1 MNEPQSILI
10 VDDSRFNREFFC
22 RLVNSLGYVSRTAD
36 NGKSA
41 LAAIRSTP
49 PDLVLLDILMPQM
62 DGHEVLS
69 HMRRENLLHHIPVV
83 VVSAVDDQSSIAR
96 CIEAGAD
103 DYLIKPFNQVLLRSR
118 ITGSLEKKRLRD
130 QEEEIRRQIKA
141 YNRQLEQQVQEQVE
155 QITAAELKRAKL
167 SRYLSPN
174 VVDEILKSEKE
185 LVLGGDRKRVTVLFS
200 DIRGYSRVSRE
211 MRVDAV
217 VQMLNDHFTAMARI
231 IFDCGVTLDK
241 FIGDSVMAVFGSPFS
256 SGEDA
261 RNAILAAWQMQLV
274 VTQRLAK
281 ADAIPEG
288 GLQIGIGINTGD
300 VIAGNIGCPQQMDFT
315 VIGDT
320 VNLSSRLTEIAKPG
334 DIIVGES
341 TVDHVRNDFQFENIG
356 KHQFKNFVDPVRCFR
371 LVAL

>member
-10 VDDSRFNREFFC
+10 VDDSPFNREFLC
-22 RLVNSLGYVSRTAD
+22 GLVNSLGFVSRTAD
-36 NGKSA
+36 NGQSA

-62 DGHEVLS
+62 DGHEVLN

-130 QEEEIRRQIKA
+130 QEEEIQRQIKA

-211 MRVDAV
+211 MGVDAV

-231 IFDCGVTLDK
+231 IFDCGGTLDK

-256 SGEDA
+256 SGEDE
-261 RNAILAAWQMQLV
+261 RNAILAAWQMQLM

-334 DIIVGES
+334 DIIVGEP
-341 TVDHVRNDFQFENIG
+341 TVDHVREDFQFENIG
-356 KHQFKNFVDPVRCFR
+356 KHQFKNFADPVRCFR

>member
-22 RLVNSLGYVSRTAD
+22 RLVDSLGYVSRTAD

-118 ITGSLEKKRLRD
+118 ITASLEKKRLRD

-141 YNRQLEQQVQEQVE
+141 YNRQLEQQIQEQVE

-200 DIRGYSRVSRE
+200 DIRG
-211 MRVDAV
+211 
-217 VQMLNDHFTAMARI
+217 
-231 IFDCGVTLDK
+231 
-241 FIGDSVMAVFGSPFS
+241 
-256 SGEDA
+256 
-261 RNAILAAWQMQLV
+261 
-274 VTQRLAK
+274 
-281 ADAIPEG
+281 
-288 GLQIGIGINTGD
+288 
-300 VIAGNIGCPQQMDFT
+300 
-315 VIGDT
+315 
-320 VNLSSRLTEIAKPG
+320 
-334 DIIVGES
+334 
-341 TVDHVRNDFQFENIG
+341 
-356 KHQFKNFVDPVRCFR
+356 
-371 LVAL
+371 